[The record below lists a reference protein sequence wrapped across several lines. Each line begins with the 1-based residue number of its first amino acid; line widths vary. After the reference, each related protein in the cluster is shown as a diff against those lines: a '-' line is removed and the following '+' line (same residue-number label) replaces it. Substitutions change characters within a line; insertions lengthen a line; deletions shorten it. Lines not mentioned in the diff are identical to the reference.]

1 MSGLRFGLSLSMQGR
16 GGKAWRDYDLFE
28 TGSGFLYDFSRADTL
43 FQEATGTTPAG
54 VDQNVGLALDISKS
68 DGRGIVNRLIQTEDL
83 SVNAWSKLNYSATSD
98 TVTTTG
104 GGGNI
109 FQTVSVVAGTS
120 YTFSFYARRGT
131 ATEAKYS
138 IFDVTN
144 AADIVAATTYYSA
157 INGVSDTRVEVAF
170 TAPPGC
176 TSARVYV
183 MRDNGSS
190 GTTFVRRMQ
199 FEMGASASV
208 YQKNTTTV
216 GGSGNHASQ
225 ATSGARPVLKAG
237 GLTRYDG
244 SDDNLLT
251 TLVPSAAMTL
261 AFKGKITSASKG
273 IISSR
278 TASTD
283 AVELAINASG
293 NLIANVGS
301 GVLTGASDI
310 RGITGIGILVF
321 DASTTE
327 LYWNGSQVD
336 SDARAG
342 SVNTTVPFR
351 VGCRNTSGTG
361 SLFADADIYQA
372 LAINRALTPAEV
384 LKLNN
389 YWMSH

>member
-16 GGKAWRDYDLFE
+16 GGKAWKPSDIFLPGDN
-28 TGSGFLYDFSRADTL
+28 GFLYDFSLADTL
-43 FQEATGTTPAG
+43 FQEATGITPAG
-54 VDQNVGLALDISKS
+54 VDQNVGLALDVSKWGGKTLAQVLAGQPELVTNG
-68 DGRGIVNRLIQTEDL
+68 DF
-83 SVNAWSKLNYSATSD
+83 SAG
-98 TVTTTG
+98 TTG
-104 GGGNI
+104 WTVNDIGATLAVVGGELELTADAGAKGAMQQIVIPANTTVRLRVGKVRLGTSASGLLRIDTIAGSWAIVPGSNPLTLTGSNQAWETICRTGAAGITINI
-109 FQTVSVVAGTS
+109 YLRAGAAGTC
-120 YTFSFYARRGT
+120 YLDDV
-131 ATEAKYS
+131 S
-138 IFDVTN
+138 IKE
-144 AADIVAATTYYSA
+144 I
-157 INGVSDTRVEVAF
+157 
-170 TAPPGC
+170 P
-176 TSARVYV
+176 
-183 MRDNGSS
+183 
-190 GTTFVRRMQ
+190 
-199 FEMGASASV
+199 
-208 YQKNTTTV
+208 
-216 GGSGNHASQ
+216 GNHASQ